1 MPPHTRTFFL
11 KRFDAIRAVAHP
23 YNDLN
28 RTSTRAMPSA
38 LPSCDLKSF
47 KGTAQEIAE
56 ARQIVASHSKAKKRS
71 VEESIRQYVIKN
83 PQNCNMD
90 DADRK
95 ADMIM
100 NFTMLAERNKKN
112 SKKFATSHG
121 VNITA
126 SKKVEWHFW
135 NPYQMDKEMGPDVGE
150 LWRKPNTLKRF
161 PCPLTN
167 KTEDLCSVWR
177 VP

>member
-1 MPPHTRTFFL
+1 
-11 KRFDAIRAVAHP
+11 
-23 YNDLN
+23 
-28 RTSTRAMPSA
+28 MPSA

-71 VEESIRQYVIKN
+71 VEESVRQYVIKN

-100 NFTMLAERNKKN
+100 NFTMLTERNKKLEEICDVAWRQHHSEQESRVALLEPVPN
-112 SKKFATSHG
+112 GQGNGARCWGVVEEAEYAEEVSVPSHEQDRG
-121 VNITA
+121 FLLGL
-126 SKKVEWHFW
+126 E
-135 NPYQMDKEMGPDVGE
+135 GP
-150 LWRKPNTLKRF
+150 
-161 PCPLTN
+161 
-167 KTEDLCSVWR
+167 
-177 VP
+177 